1 MTPCLGIELENLRKV
16 YPRKIGEQLAS
27 VAMAALGR
35 PSESA
40 GGGVALDTLTLSIRE
55 GERVGIIGRN
65 GAGKSTLL
73 QMLAGIT
80 EPTSGRL
87 GISGK
92 VTAVLTLGVGL
103 REDLSGRE
111 NIYLDGETQGKAR
124 EVMDADVA
132 AIVEFAELGKFI
144 DLPLRTYSTGMKARL
159 AFAMITQ
166 IDPEILIIDEALSV
180 GDAAFSVKA
189 GRRIAQLCAQGAIV
203 LIVSHSMQSIRD
215 LCNRC
220 LWLDQGKMV
229 MDDSPEEVIRAYLDS
244 VREADETDHIARF
257 RSLVG
262 VRSGIPGFDLTEIR
276 MTSGDQAVSRLQ
288 SGSPLTIT
296 CEWKR
301 PETETHGRFCLRC
314 IRLDGAF
321 ICEHPVTVTKGDTDT
336 LRERTLRITY
346 PKFNLAPGLYRL
358 QLEWT
363 DEAGAQRAESATV
376 LEVITEDV
384 PTGGRPV
391 LLGVG
396 TIESVSVSEDAK
408 C

>member
-1 MTPCLGIELENLRKV
+1 MTPHLGIELENLRKV

-35 PSESA
+35 PHESA
-40 GGGVALDTLTLSIRE
+40 GGGVALDDLTLSIRK

-87 GISGK
+87 SISGK

-103 REDLSGRE
+103 REDLTGRE
-111 NIYLDGETQGKAR
+111 NIYLDGETQGRAR
-124 EVMDADVA
+124 ESMGSDVD

-166 IDPEILIIDEALSV
+166 INPEILIIDEALSV
-180 GDAAFSVKA
+180 GDAAFAVKA
-189 GRRIAQLCAQGAIV
+189 GKRIAQLCAQGAIV
-203 LIVSHSMQSIRD
+203 LIVSHSMQSIRE

-220 LWLDQGKMV
+220 LWLNQGRLL
-229 MDDSPEEVIRAYLDS
+229 MDGSPEEVTRAYLES
-244 VREADETDHIARF
+244 VKDADEADHVIRF

-262 VRSGIPGFDLTEIR
+262 VQSWRSGFDLSELR
-276 MTSGDQAVSRLQ
+276 SASGEQDVKRLV
-288 SGSPLTIT
+288 SGSTLSIY
-296 CEWKR
+296 CEWKH
-301 PETETHGRFCLRC
+301 PETEATGRFLLRC
-314 IRLDGAF
+314 VRLDGAL
-321 ICEHPVTVTKGDTDT
+321 ICEHTVFVPASAKERK
-336 LRERTLRITY
+336 LRMTY
-346 PKFNLAPGLYRL
+346 PKFNLAPGLYRMH
-358 QLEWT
+358 LEWRDDT
-363 DEAGAQRAESATV
+363 DDLRAESATV
-376 LEVITEDV
+376 MEVIAEDV

-391 LLGVG
+391 LLNVG
-396 TIESVSVSEDAK
+396 DVESLKISEAIQ
-408 C
+408 CR

>member
-1 MTPCLGIELENLRKV
+1 MTRHLGIELENLRKV

-35 PSESA
+35 PRESA
-40 GGGVALDTLTLSIRE
+40 GGGVALDDLTLFIRE

-87 GISGK
+87 SISGK

-103 REDLSGRE
+103 REDLTGRE

-124 EVMDADVA
+124 EEMDTDVN

-203 LIVSHSMQSIRD
+203 LIVSHSMQSIRE

-220 LWLDQGKMV
+220 LWLDQGKLV
-229 MDDSPEEVIRAYLDS
+229 MDGLPEQVTRAYLAS
-244 VREADETDHIARF
+244 VREADEADHIARF

-262 VRSGIPGFDLTEIR
+262 VRSWVPGFGLTELR
-276 MTSGDQAVSRLQ
+276 MTSVDQDVRRLI
-288 SGSPLTIT
+288 SGSPLSIR
-296 CEWKR
+296 CEWQQ
-301 PETETHGRFCLRC
+301 PEAESCGKFILRSV
-314 IRLDGAF
+314 RLDDAL
-321 ICEHPVTVTKGDTDT
+321 ICEHPVTVVDTPQERE
-336 LRERTLRITY
+336 LRMTY
-346 PKFNLAPGLYRL
+346 PRFNLAPGLYRL
-358 QLEWT
+358 LLEWQ
-363 DEAGAQRAESATV
+363 DIAGGQRAESATV
-376 LEVITEDV
+376 LEVIAEDV

-396 TIESVSVSEDAK
+396 TIESVSVSEDAE

>member
-1 MTPCLGIELENLRKV
+1 MTRCLGIELENLRKV

-40 GGGVALDTLTLSIRE
+40 GGGVALDSITLSIRE

-87 GISGK
+87 SIAGK

-124 EVMDADVA
+124 EAMDADVD

-189 GRRIAQLCAQGAIV
+189 GKRIAQLCAQGAIV
-203 LIVSHSMQSIRD
+203 LIVSHSMQSIRE

-220 LWLDQGKMV
+220 LWLDQGKLV
-229 MDDSPEEVIRAYLDS
+229 MDGPPEQVTRAYLES
-244 VREADETDHIARF
+244 VREADEADHVARF

-262 VRSGIPGFDLTEIR
+262 VRSWMPGFGLTGLR
-276 MTSGDQAVSRLQ
+276 MTSVDQDVRRLV
-288 SGSPLTIT
+288 SGSPLSIT
-296 CEWKR
+296 CEWQQ
-301 PETETHGRFCLRC
+301 PEAESCGKFILRC
-314 IRLDGAF
+314 VRLDGAL
-321 ICEHPVTVTKGDTDT
+321 ICEHPVTVVDTCQERK
-336 LRERTLRITY
+336 LRMTY

-358 QLEWT
+358 LLEWQDT
-363 DEAGAQRAESATV
+363 AGALRAESATV
-376 LEVITEDV
+376 LEVIAEDV

-396 TIESVSVSEDAK
+396 EVDSLRVSEDAE
-408 C
+408 CR

>member
-1 MTPCLGIELENLRKV
+1 MTPHLSIELENLRKV

-40 GGGVALDTLTLSIRE
+40 GGGIALDDLTLSIRV
-55 GERVGIIGRN
+55 GERVGIIGHN

-80 EPTSGRL
+80 EPTAGRL
-87 GISGK
+87 SISGK

-103 REDLSGRE
+103 REDLTGRE

-124 EVMDADVA
+124 ESMDSDVE

-166 IDPEILIIDEALSV
+166 INPEILIIDEALSV
-180 GDAAFSVKA
+180 GDAAFAVKA
-189 GRRIAQLCAQGAIV
+189 GKRIAQLCAQGAIV
-203 LIVSHSMQSIRD
+203 LIVSHSMQSIRE

-220 LWLDQGKMV
+220 LWLNQGRLL
-229 MDDSPEEVIRAYLDS
+229 MDGAPEEVTRAYLES
-244 VREADETDHIARF
+244 VKDTDEVDHVIRF

-262 VRSGIPGFDLTEIR
+262 VQSWLSGFGLSELRSASAGQD
-276 MTSGDQAVSRLQ
+276 VKRLV
-288 SGSPLTIT
+288 SGSPLSIY
-296 CEWKR
+296 CEWQH
-301 PETETHGRFCLRC
+301 PETEAIGRFLLRC
-314 IRLDGAF
+314 VRLDGAL
-321 ICEHPVTVTKGDTDT
+321 ICEHPVFVPASAKAWK
-336 LRERTLRITY
+336 LCMTY
-346 PKFNLAPGLYRL
+346 PQFNLAPGLYRIH
-358 QLEWT
+358 LEWRDDT
-363 DEAGAQRAESATV
+363 GDLRAESATV
-376 LEVITEDV
+376 LEVIAEDV

-391 LLGVG
+391 LLNVG
-396 TIESVSVSEDAK
+396 YVESLKISEAIQ
-408 C
+408 CR

>member
-1 MTPCLGIELENLRKV
+1 MTPHLGIELENLRKV
-16 YPRKIGEQLAS
+16 YPRKLGEQLAS

-40 GGGVALDTLTLSIRE
+40 GGGIALDDLTLSIRK

-80 EPTSGRL
+80 EPSAGRL
-87 GISGK
+87 SISGK

-103 REDLSGRE
+103 REDLTGRE

-124 EVMDADVA
+124 ELMDADVE
-132 AIVEFAELGKFI
+132 AIIEFAELGKFI

-166 IDPEILIIDEALSV
+166 INPEILIIDEALSV

-189 GRRIAQLCAQGAIV
+189 GKRIAQLCAQGAIV
-203 LIVSHSMQSIRD
+203 LIVSHSMQSIRE

-220 LWLDQGKMV
+220 LWLNQGRLL
-229 MDDSPEEVIRAYLDS
+229 MDGPPEEVTRAYLES
-244 VREADETDHIARF
+244 VKDADEADHVIRF

-262 VRSGIPGFDLTEIR
+262 VQSWSPGFGLSELR
-276 MTSGDQAVSRLQ
+276 SASGDQDVKRLV
-288 SGSPLTIT
+288 SGSPLSIY
-296 CEWKR
+296 CEWQQ
-301 PETETHGRFCLRC
+301 PEAETCGSFVLRC
-314 IRLDGAF
+314 VRLDGAL
-321 ICEHPVTVTKGDTDT
+321 ICEHPVVVSTSAKDRK
-336 LRERTLRITY
+336 LCMTY
-346 PKFNLAPGLYRL
+346 PKFNLAPGLYRMHFAWL
-358 QLEWT
+358 DT
-363 DEAGAQRAESATV
+363 AGALRAESATV
-376 LEVITEDV
+376 LEVIAEEV

-391 LLGVG
+391 LLNVG
-396 TIESVSVSEDAK
+396 DIESLKISEATQ
-408 C
+408 CQ

>member
-1 MTPCLGIELENLRKV
+1 MKPHLGIELENLRKV

-35 PSESA
+35 PGSNP
-40 GGGVALDTLTLSIRE
+40 GGGTALADLTLSIHE

-73 QMLAGIT
+73 QMLAGIS
-80 EPTSGRL
+80 EPTTGRIS
-87 GISGK
+87 ISGK
-92 VTAVLTLGVGL
+92 VTAVLTLGIGL
-103 REDLSGRE
+103 REDLSGRG
-111 NIYLDGETQGKAR
+111 NIYLDGEAQGKTR
-124 EVMDADVA
+124 DEMDADVA
-132 AIVEFAELGKFI
+132 AIIEFAELGKFI

-220 LWLDQGKMV
+220 LWLDQGTLV
-229 MDDSPEEVIRAYLDS
+229 MDGTPETVTRAYLES
-244 VREADETDHIARF
+244 VREADEADHVARF

-262 VRSGIPGFDLTEIR
+262 VQSLIPGFGLSELR
-276 MTSGDQAVSRLQ
+276 LTSGDQAVRRLM
-288 SGSPLTIT
+288 SGSLLQVD
-296 CEWKR
+296 CEWQQ
-301 PETETHGRFCLRC
+301 PASEPVGGFVLRC
-314 IRLDGAF
+314 IRLDGAL
-321 ICEHPVTVTKGDTDT
+321 ICEHSLQVPDAPRGQE
-336 LRERTLRITY
+336 LRLTY
-346 PKFNLAPGLYRL
+346 PCFNLAPGLYRL
-358 QLEWT
+358 QLEWQGP
-363 DEAGAQRAESATV
+363 DGIRRAESATV
-376 LEVITEDV
+376 LEVIAEDV

-391 LLGVG
+391 LLNVG
-396 TIESVSVSEDAK
+396 AIENVFVEEGT
-408 C
+408 

>member
-1 MTPCLGIELENLRKV
+1 MTQSLGIELKNLRKV
-16 YPRKIGEQLAS
+16 YPRKLGEQLAS

-40 GGGVALDTLTLSIRE
+40 GGGIALDDLTLSIRE

-73 QMLAGIT
+73 QMLAGII

-87 GISGK
+87 SISGK

-103 REDLSGRE
+103 REDLTGRE

-124 EVMDADVA
+124 EAMDADVG

-166 IDPEILIIDEALSV
+166 INPEILIIDEALSV

-189 GRRIAQLCAQGAIV
+189 GKRIAQLCAQGAIV
-203 LIVSHSMQSIRD
+203 LIVSHSMQSIRE

-220 LWLDQGKMV
+220 LWLNQGKLV
-229 MDDSPEEVIRAYLDS
+229 MDGTPEQVTRAYLES
-244 VREADETDHIARF
+244 VREADEANHVARF
-257 RSLVG
+257 RNLVG
-262 VRSGIPGFDLTEIR
+262 VRSWIPGFDLTELR
-276 MTSGDQAVSRLQ
+276 SASADQDVKRLVT
-288 SGSPLTIT
+288 GSPLNLF
-296 CEWKR
+296 CEWR
-301 PETETHGRFCLRC
+301 QPEGELAGRFFLRC
-314 IRLDGAF
+314 IRLDGAL
-321 ICEHPVTVTKGDTDT
+321 ICEHPVDVAASA
-336 LRERTLRITY
+336 RERKLCMTY
-346 PKFNLAPGLYRL
+346 QKFNLAPGLYRL
-358 QLEWT
+358 LLEWQ
-363 DEAGAQRAESATV
+363 DEAGVKRAESATV
-376 LEVITEDV
+376 LEVIAEDV

-391 LLGVG
+391 LLEVGEVESLKVHEGV
-396 TIESVSVSEDAK
+396 E
-408 C
+408 CR

>member
-1 MTPCLGIELENLRKV
+1 MTVDLGIELENLRKV
-16 YPRKIGEQLAS
+16 YPRKIGEQLVS

-35 PSESA
+35 PA
-40 GGGVALDTLTLSIRE
+40 GDAKGGTALANLTLSIRQ

-80 EPTSGRL
+80 EPTSGRMT
-87 GISGK
+87 ISGK

-111 NIYLDGETQGKAR
+111 NIYLDGETQGKTR
-124 EVMDADVA
+124 EQMQAYVT
-132 AIVEFAELGKFI
+132 AIIDFAELGKFI

-189 GRRIAQLCAQGAIV
+189 GQRIAQLCGKGAIV
-203 LIVSHSMQSIRD
+203 LIVSHSMQSIRE

-220 LWLDQGKMV
+220 LWLGDGSLI
-229 MDDSPEEVIRAYLDS
+229 MDGPPEVVTRAYLDS
-244 VREADETDHIARF
+244 VRAIDEADHVARF

-262 VRSGIPGFDLTEIR
+262 IQSLVPDYCLGELKLSSNQQQIRRLHSGEPL
-276 MTSGDQAVSRLQ
+276 QVS
-288 SGSPLTIT
+288 
-296 CEWKR
+296 CEWQQPKCQS
-301 PETETHGRFCLRC
+301 PGYFCLRC
-314 IRLDGAF
+314 IRLDGALV
-321 ICEHPVTVTKGDTDT
+321 CEHT
-336 LRERTLRITY
+336 LEISDLYKRRTLHLTY
-346 PKFNLAPGLYRL
+346 PSFNLAPGLYRM
-358 QLEWT
+358 QLEWK
-363 DEAGAQRAESATV
+363 DACGARLAESATV
-376 LEVITEDV
+376 LEIVAYEV

-391 LLGVG
+391 LHGIG
-396 TIESVSVSEDAK
+396 HIESVLVKEEIDVNTGI
-408 C
+408 